1 MLDINKVRLFMLC
14 IGHRGAMGY
23 EPENTLRSIAKALE
37 LGVDA
42 VEIDVYNVAGQ
53 LIVIHD
59 RDISRTT
66 NGEGYIENCSLA
78 YLRSLDAGKGERIP
92 TLQEVIDRVDR
103 RAKINIELK
112 GNNTAKLAVVVVLD
126 YIKQG
131 WSYNDFI
138 VSSFNHYELDL
149 VKAIDPN
156 LITGMLIYGL
166 PLDYIEIAQ
175 KLSADIVISG
185 LDYVDAKL
193 VDLVHRKNLQVW
205 VYTVNRPQ
213 DIITMRELGV
223 DGIFTNY
230 PDLV

>member
-1 MLDINKVRLFMLC
+1 MLC

-23 EPENTLRSIAKALE
+23 EPENTLRSIALALE

-42 VEIDVYNVAGQ
+42 VEIDVYNVEGQ

-59 RDISRTT
+59 RDLSRTT
-66 NGEGYIENCSLA
+66 NGEGYIENCSFA
-78 YLRSLDAGKGERIP
+78 YLRSLDAGKGEQIP
-92 TLQEVIDRVDR
+92 TLKEVVDLVDR
-103 RAKINIELK
+103 QAKINIELK
-112 GNNTAKLAVVVVLD
+112 GSNTAKLVVALVLD

-138 VSSFNHYELDL
+138 ISSFNHYELNL
-149 VKAIDPN
+149 VKAIDSN
-156 LITGMLIYGL
+156 LTIGMLIYGL
-166 PLDYIEIAQ
+166 PWDYIRIAQ
-175 KLSADIVISG
+175 KLSADIVIGS
-185 LDYVDAKL
+185 LDYIDAKL
-193 VDLVHRKNLQVW
+193 VSAAHQENLQAW